1 MTCITRISIYA
12 VFGLPQQP
20 RKPRDYCTD
29 ILPVIFKIVNSR
41 RSGPDIENNMVNIF
55 GNLEYQG
62 DIKNFTYLLMYSYA
76 IYICSLLYHII
87 LIIIM
92 ASRK

>member
-1 MTCITRISIYA
+1 MT
-12 VFGLPQQP
+12 
-20 RKPRDYCTD
+20 KD

-62 DIKNFTYLLMYSYA
+62 DIKNFTYLLVYSYA
-76 IYICSLLYHII
+76 IYISN
-87 LIIIM
+87 
-92 ASRK
+92 

>member
-1 MTCITRISIYA
+1 MT
-12 VFGLPQQP
+12 
-20 RKPRDYCTD
+20 TD

-41 RSGPDIENNMVNIF
+41 RSGLDIENNMVNIF

-76 IYICSLLYHII
+76 IYIYPTETFVCKSSSAARCNLTHFTLHTKY
-87 LIIIM
+87 
-92 ASRK
+92 